1 MTKNS
6 LLTQLKKAIS
16 PSEYT
21 LLLEDRLSHISPYNR
36 RTILEIMEHTEAGD
50 TSLPL
55 SEIQA
60 LKGILDSYLSR
71 YLPDDPSTWKWIL
84 LSCLYLSFI
93 REEPMHP
100 QKLVHYKKTVTN
112 GKTSY
117 YCPLK
122 NMEKDTVCSFC
133 VCENMKKRIL

>member
-71 YLPDDPSTWKWIL
+71 YLPDDPGNGSFSPACIFPSFERSLCTL
-84 LSCLYLSFI
+84 RNLSI
-93 REEPMHP
+93 I
-100 QKLVHYKKTVTN
+100 
-112 GKTSY
+112 
-117 YCPLK
+117 
-122 NMEKDTVCSFC
+122 
-133 VCENMKKRIL
+133 KRQ